1 MNIDD
6 SNNRE
11 WRDKSIVIPP
21 KDSDPIYYNLDLHN
35 YNNYYHYLK
44 NLARSKVR
52 DHRLDIVDIPKGL
65 IEVLQNAGFTVEK
78 ILDGEPSE
86 IAEKLGIDPYI
97 GKMIF
102 KETEKAIAKI
112 NHDLLLANK

>member
-1 MNIDD
+1 L
-6 SNNRE
+6 
-11 WRDKSIVIPP
+11 IPP
-21 KDSDPIYYNLDLHN
+21 KNTDPIYYNLDLHN

-44 NLARSKVR
+44 NLAGTKFI
-52 DHRLDIVDIPKGL
+52 DHRLDLVDISKGL

-78 ILDGEPSE
+78 ILDCEPSE

-97 GKMIF
+97 GKMILR
-102 KETEKAIAKI
+102 ETEKTIDKI